1 MLFFSPKDVQRM
13 VKEYLDARPCINLD
27 IASDSFLAVE
37 DPTLNARAAE
47 LGTEPQ
53 LPSVIT
59 EQASVAAAHPQHSM
73 VPTESR

>member
-27 IASDSFLAVE
+27 IAPDSILAIE
-37 DPTLNARAAE
+37 EARNARAAE

-59 EQASVAAAHPQHSM
+59 DQASVAAAHPQHSM

>member
-1 MLFFSPKDVQRM
+1 M
-13 VKEYLDARPCINLD
+13 VKEYLDARPCMNLRATSYN
-27 IASDSFLAVE
+27 ILAVE

-53 LPSVIT
+53 LSSVIT
-59 EQASVAAAHPQHSM
+59 EQVSVAAAHPQHSM

>member
-1 MLFFSPKDVQRM
+1 M
-13 VKEYLDARPCINLD
+13 VKEYLDACPCINLD
-27 IASDSFLAVE
+27 IASDSILAVE
-37 DPTLNARAAE
+37 EALNARAAE

-59 EQASVAAAHPQHSM
+59 EQTSLAAAHPQHSM

>member
-13 VKEYLDARPCINLD
+13 VKEYLDACPCINLD
-27 IASDSFLAVE
+27 IASDSILAVE
-37 DPTLNARAAE
+37 EALNARAAE

-59 EQASVAAAHPQHSM
+59 EQTSLAAHPQHSM